1 MQTDRDKID
10 FFSFTGCRPRSLDL
24 SYCSMSNILLKEA
37 NPYGTR
43 IATLEND
50 GRTLYLYLSPPEDL
64 PGDTRAV
71 WVRNLLPAPEESD
84 HGAMQAGQAPL
95 LRREACAHPEGLA
108 APASDELDLVWFSE
122 GTGVVLYR
130 NGEAEAAIPPWSGR
144 DGLQGYARE
153 ALAQDVGTLPLPPAS
168 QQGFHDRLR
177 ENLEFWT
184 ARSQQTHW
192 EAFRDRLLAHYEA
205 AYGKHKTY
213 YAVTD
218 RDYPPLAVAEFEFED
233 GIMLATLGMSNQN
246 MPGVEG
252 NVAGDT
258 PNTRM
263 RAEILSYSPNKP
275 DWLPG
280 LLGRMAIFPWLA
292 GTFFDHGHTY
302 ESGLE
307 QAHSDFVLT
316 REFDRLH
323 LTAPGELVLDERYPV
338 NWLLAAPIPQE
349 YFMVAKV
356 RGIEHVLEKL
366 YSADE

>member
-1 MQTDRDKID
+1 
-10 FFSFTGCRPRSLDL
+10 
-24 SYCSMSNILLKEA
+24 MSEILLQEA

-64 PGDTRAV
+64 PGDTQAV
-71 WVRNLLPAPEESD
+71 WVRNLLPAPEETD
-84 HGAMQAGQAPL
+84 HAAMQSGQAPL
-95 LRREACAHPEGLA
+95 LRREACAHPDGLP
-108 APASDELDLVWFSE
+108 APDNEELDLVWFSE

-130 NGEAEAAIPPWSGR
+130 NGEAEAAIPPWSGA

-168 QQGFHDRLR
+168 QAGFHDRLR

-184 ARSQQTHW
+184 ARSQKTHW
-192 EAFRDRLLAHYEA
+192 ENFRDRLLAHYEA
-205 AYGKHKTY
+205 VYGKHKTY

-218 RDYPPLAVAEFEFED
+218 RDYPPLAVAEFEVED
-233 GIMLATLGMSNQN
+233 GHMYATLGMSNQN

-263 RAEILSYSPNKP
+263 RGEILSYSAEKP
-275 DWLPG
+275 EWLPG
-280 LLGRMAIFPWLA
+280 VLGRMAIFPWLA
-292 GTFFDHGHTY
+292 GAFFDHGHTY
-302 ESGLE
+302 ESGVDSE
-307 QAHSDFVLT
+307 HSNFVLT

-323 LTAPGELVLDERYPV
+323 LPAPGELVLDERYPV
-338 NWLLAAPIPQE
+338 NWLLAVPIPQE
-349 YFMVAKV
+349 FFMVAKV

-366 YSADE
+366 YASED